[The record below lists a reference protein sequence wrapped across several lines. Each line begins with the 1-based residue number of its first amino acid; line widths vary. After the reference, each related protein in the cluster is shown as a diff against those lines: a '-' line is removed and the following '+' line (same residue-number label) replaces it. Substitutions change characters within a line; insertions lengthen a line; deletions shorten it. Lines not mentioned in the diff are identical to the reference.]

1 MRVLVYQNRL
11 LVFSQ
16 NKLMKLMTTT
26 IALLI
31 FFNSFMINLSF
42 AGDEEAKSEI
52 IELINETK
60 KIWDTQNYSD
70 LKTLWD
76 TDDKNPLYIPEER
89 VDFPTDWKSL
99 EKYWDPVPG
108 RKILEGIR
116 NDYSNI
122 KIKLISDEVAIIVMD
137 LHYDLKIINS
147 NPLSGFDRVMC
158 VVVKKDGQWKYSA
171 YIEAPMNPMSQVYL
185 MWKKSEIND
194 DPEYFDTYLQLLN
207 LYEKAV
213 PKDFEDYL
221 DSINNN
227 D

>member
-1 MRVLVYQNRL
+1 MHVLVYQTRL

-16 NKLMKLMTTT
+16 TKVMKLTKT
-26 IALLI
+26 IIIAFISL
-31 FFNSFMINLSF
+31 NSFMINLSF
-42 AGDEEAKSEI
+42 AANEEAKSEI

-60 KIWDTQNYSD
+60 RIWDTQNYSD

-137 LHYDLKIINS
+137 LHYDLKVINS

-185 MWKKSEIND
+185 MWKQSEIND

>member
-26 IALLI
+26 ITFLI

-89 VDFPTDWKSL
+89 VDFPTNWKSL

-137 LHYDLKIINS
+137 LHYDLKVINS

-158 VVVKKDGQWKYSA
+158 VVVKKDGHWKYSA

-185 MWKKSEIND
+185 MWKQSEIND